1 MTDTRP
7 KPLTEAEAEALMEA
21 ASRALA
27 LPIAEPCRAGTIANI
42 VAASN
47 AAAFVM
53 SFPLDDADEAAPVFR
68 A

>member
-1 MTDTRP
+1 MTETTP

-21 ASRALA
+21 ASRALS
-27 LPIAEPCRAGTIANI
+27 LPIPEPCRAGTIANI
-42 VAASN
+42 VAASQ

-53 SFPLDDADEAAPVFR
+53 SFPLADTDEAAPVFR

>member
-1 MTDTRP
+1 MTETTP

-21 ASRALA
+21 AARAIA
-27 LPIAEPCRAGTIANI
+27 LPILEPCRPGTITNI

-47 AAAFVM
+47 AAAFVLA
-53 SFPLDDADEAAPVFR
+53 FPLGDTDEAAPVFT

>member
-1 MTDTRP
+1 MTETTP
-7 KPLTEAEAEALMEA
+7 KPLTETEAEALLDA

-27 LPIAEPCRAGTIANI
+27 LPVPDQCRPGTITNI
-42 VAASN
+42 VAAST

-53 SFPLDDADEAAPVFR
+53 SFPLGDTDEPAPVFR